1 MATDQKTREALEVA
15 LCCDDFGLFRIASQ
29 RVEEKKDIV
38 VVSYIKDES
47 GGGKSKWMIKRKFG
61 RSIWKS

>member
-15 LCCDDFGLFRIASQ
+15 LCCDGFGLFRIASQ

-38 VVSYIKDES
+38 VVS
-47 GGGKSKWMIKRKFG
+47 
-61 RSIWKS
+61 